1 MTGKKQSFRDIL
13 RNSFPVDMDGLLG
26 EQKEPLP
33 LQEPLTSSQIPV
45 AQDLVTTIDT
55 PLPERTVPCRDTAP
69 CEGTVPS
76 GDTVNLNDTDESF
89 HQENSGANFDEETM
103 DFMPPPATVPR
114 VGTVPP
120 PATVPLQGTVPYRAT
135 VPSDDTVQFIQN
147 DLDGTRVELTSNY
160 FFMDADVFDVL
171 SFEQDAYERLIY
183 GYLYRHSYGLNRQTC
198 FVGLKS
204 LVETSQLSKNS
215 VRRALD
221 RLEQK
226 GHIKV
231 VERINDRNAKGTV
244 YRVFLPCEIP
254 RLESHTTFRKID

>member
-1 MTGKKQSFRDIL
+1 MAGKKQSFRDIL
-13 RNSFPVDMDGLLG
+13 RNSFPVNMNGLLG
-26 EQKEPLP
+26 EQEDTLSLKEPLS
-33 LQEPLTSSQIPV
+33 SSQLPTS
-45 AQDLVTTIDT
+45 QDSPETIDT
-55 PLPERTVPCRDTAP
+55 VLPQDTVPSQATVSRR
-69 CEGTVPS
+69 GTVPP
-76 GDTVNLNDTDESF
+76 GDTVCLEDTGASF
-89 HQENSGANFDEETM
+89 HQESSASNPDEKAM
-103 DFMPPPATVPR
+103 DFIPLPVTVPR
-114 VGTVPP
+114 ADTVPP
-120 PATVPLQGTVPYRAT
+120 PATAPLPGTVPSCDT
-135 VPSDDTVQFIQN
+135 VSSDDTVHFIQN

-171 SFEQDAYERLIY
+171 AFEQDAYERLIY

-198 FVGLKS
+198 FLGLKS

-231 VERINDRNAKGTV
+231 VKRINDRTAKGTV

-254 RLESHTTFRKID
+254 RLKSHTTFRRVD